1 MCVPVTDALLLAVTV
16 QGYESY
22 DKSKLE
28 NTTEED
34 VQTKVRLTALMT
46 LGTRSTHELKFAE
59 VQQALGLGSDSE
71 VEAWVVRAI
80 GKVGHSPSLLYLI
93 SFVMG
98 NTEKQEV
105 ENMEKRKLHQHQH
118 IRPQIE
124 VLPCSVS
131 TPWPSVPC
139 PARCRQLQDAC

>member
-1 MCVPVTDALLLAVTV
+1 MLLVVYWLFTG
-16 QGYESY
+16 QGYENY

-28 NTTEED
+28 STTEED

-80 GKVGHSPSLLYLI
+80 GKVGSPLGIYSIQMLGSDWVGL
-93 SFVMG
+93 SGVGGGEGGGVGFSWASTATNGVVFQSSG
-98 NTEKQEV
+98 FDATA
-105 ENMEKRKLHQHQH
+105 ENCKG
-118 IRPQIE
+118 
-124 VLPCSVS
+124 VL
-131 TPWPSVPC
+131 
-139 PARCRQLQDAC
+139 

>member
-1 MCVPVTDALLLAVTV
+1 MIAARLNVCCCSAALSLGPYCYCPYYCCHVTGNLLLLLLHCYWLSTG
-16 QGYESY
+16 QGYENY

-28 NTTEED
+28 STTEED

-80 GKVGHSPSLLYLI
+80 GKVGPLLGWAGL
-93 SFVMG
+93 STSGVVFQLSG
-98 NTEKQEV
+98 FDATAES
-105 ENMEKRKLHQHQH
+105 RKG
-118 IRPQIE
+118 
-124 VLPCSVS
+124 VL
-131 TPWPSVPC
+131 
-139 PARCRQLQDAC
+139 

>member
-1 MCVPVTDALLLAVTV
+1 MSARSFVVHV

-28 NTTEED
+28 NTTEEE

-80 GKVGHSPSLLYLI
+80 GKVGFLSRVDSSLGYL
-93 SFVMG
+93 
-98 NTEKQEV
+98 
-105 ENMEKRKLHQHQH
+105 
-118 IRPQIE
+118 
-124 VLPCSVS
+124 
-131 TPWPSVPC
+131 
-139 PARCRQLQDAC
+139 